1 MKPRLVCVLDSCC
14 AEGTPILALQLFRHW
29 INEGVHLQLVRLYD
43 QPNDLLAEFKALG
56 IPVHTFRLGKGLMRY
71 PLLLWQSFWL
81 CRRSR
86 ATAVLSFPLGWHAFI
101 AWGAKLAGVRRVC
114 AHVGNLPPVWTGG
127 AFRKFKALVQLGR
140 PVTDRLLC
148 CSTYIRDAAIRDFSL
163 NPAETR
169 TVYNACDLDR
179 FLLGE
184 PRLLPHPLPR
194 AGMVARLE
202 KHKDQPTLIQAIA
215 LLRDQ
220 GTNVEAWLIGEGSRR
235 SALEQLIQQLQLNG
249 QVRLLGMRRDIPSL
263 LGELDLFVFAAKPDE
278 GFGIALAEAMAARV
292 PIVATDVGACREVLA
307 DGRCGLLVPPRD
319 AEALAAGIRRL
330 LHDPDGAR
338 QRVSAGQRRAR
349 EDFSVSAMARD
360 YARELG
366 LAIPAS
372 PSTTSSETDV

>member
-1 MKPRLVCVLDSCC
+1 MKPRLVCVLDSFC

-43 QPNDLLAEFKALG
+43 QPNDLLVEFKALG

-81 CRRSR
+81 CRRTR

-127 AFRKFKALVQLGR
+127 AFRKFKALVQMGR

-148 CSTYIRDAAIRDFSL
+148 CSTYIRDATIRDFSV

-179 FLLGE
+179 FLLRE

-202 KHKDQPTLIQAIA
+202 EHKDQPTLIQAIA

-235 SALEQLIQQLQLNG
+235 SALEQLIEQLQLSG

-278 GFGIALAEAMAARV
+278 GFGIALAEAMAAGV

-330 LHDPDGAR
+330 LDDPEGAR
-338 QRVSAGQRRAR
+338 QRVNAGQRRAR
-349 EDFSVSAMARD
+349 EDFSVTAMARD

-366 LAIPAS
+366 LAIPAPPS
-372 PSTTSSETDV
+372 PVCSEPHV